1 MATKS
6 VPQQLSLLSPAS
18 SAAQLRKDALSR
30 ARVQRQIASIRCR
43 FESRRVAALEAE
55 RALVALE
62 SPTRLAY
69 LSLSALADGESALTE
84 SQNPIAGS
92 NAITA
97 NDVVVMPLSK

>member
-1 MATKS
+1 MTTKS
-6 VPQQLSLLSPAS
+6 APQQLSLLSSPR
-18 SAAQLRKDALSR
+18 SAAQLRNEALSR

-43 FESRRVAALEAE
+43 FESRRVAALEAD
-55 RALVALE
+55 RALVALG

-69 LSLSALADGESALTE
+69 FALLALADGESALTE

-97 NDVVVMPLSK
+97 NEVVVMPLSK